1 MIMDTIRM
9 KEMEFYGHTGCLP
22 EEKANGQR
30 FVVTCEIIFDS
41 IRGKITDDLNDTCDY
56 SMLYGRIKEIVENDR
71 SDLIEHLAYKIA
83 DDVLKNTRHPYMVR
97 VKVSKPDC
105 PIDGVFDTMEVE
117 IERAG
122 E

>member
-1 MIMDTIRM
+1 MDIIRM
-9 KEMEFYGHTGCLP
+9 KGMEFYGHTGCLP
-22 EEKANGQR
+22 EEKENGQK
-30 FVVTCEIIFDS
+30 FVVTCEIFFDS

-56 SMLYGRIKEIVENDR
+56 SMLYGRIKDIVEDDR

-83 DDVLKNTRHPYMVR
+83 DDVRKNARNSSMVR

-117 IERAG
+117 IERAR